1 MEGLIFGILLY
12 VKINR
17 CRQLALDGLEDTD
30 VDYTSNVAG
39 SSPTYILPTVF
50 LHVLSYLRT
59 PIMYFK

>member
-1 MEGLIFGILLY
+1 MEGLIFGILRY

-39 SSPTYILPTVF
+39 SSPTYTTYCF
-50 LHVLSYLRT
+50 LACSFLS
-59 PIMYFK
+59 

>member
-1 MEGLIFGILLY
+1 M
-12 VKINR
+12 
-17 CRQLALDGLEDTD
+17 
-30 VDYTSNVAG
+30 DYTSNVAG